1 MECENMTR
9 NPKETKLNFWNS
21 LQQKLN
27 LNLQQCGYVPTII
40 GYHEIRRTG
49 AGIRVN
55 SGNSSY
61 RSWNSSYRGKVYCIY
76 GIINYL
82 LFPVLELNI
91 YKYMISSFCFVWIC
105 TFIFMDFF
113 FNFLMKIHAS
123 VEDSFKINNY
133 SFIQTRK

>member
-91 YKYMISSFCFVWIC
+91 YKYDF
-105 TFIFMDFF
+105 FILFRLNMYIYFYGFF